1 MQQKTTP
8 FSPAVKLFLILFI
21 VLPNAVFAQF
31 VVNEKEWIERLD
43 LKGGLPEKLL
53 SARTAIFYDFALTEK
68 ELGDAQ
74 QSFQRTG
81 IDAVA
86 FFELDKLTAGK
97 DVTKAFGDYL
107 NKREITC
114 LLFIEKDE
122 EGFRTTVTQFNGKET
137 VTDPEQ
143 AAWSSTNRVLTETL
157 KDLYRTASSQQKK
170 QNLLINDFPEMDLG
184 INPILGN
191 RNEFYALDLKVD
203 PLAVPKTGDE
213 AVDKELEEIFKAN
226 YPLKFKLTEPGTPE
240 KELRKQGLLYVVCVM
255 HTRGI
260 VAKELLGYDISKA
273 ESALVS
279 FTYPDTQ
286 QQVKNIPS
294 DTPIYKFYFKHIDSG
309 NVFFGTKWDADLTW
323 QQALLNQLKGMK
335 AELRLN

>member
-1 MQQKTTP
+1 MVFTTH
-8 FSPAVKLFLILFI
+8 FNTAI
-21 VLPNAVFAQF
+21 AQF
-31 VVNEKEWIERLD
+31 TLNEKEWIEQMN
-43 LKGGLPEKLL
+43 LKGGLPDKML
-53 SARTAIFYDFALTEK
+53 SGRTVIFYDYRLTEK
-68 ELGDAQ
+68 ELSDAQ

-107 NKREITC
+107 NKREVSC
-114 LLFIEKDE
+114 LLFIEKGE
-122 EGFRTTVTQFNGKET
+122 QEFRISVTKFNGNET
-137 VTDPEQ
+137 VIDLEQ
-143 AAWSSTNRVLTETL
+143 EAWSSSNRLLAEVL

-170 QNLLINDFPEMDLG
+170 QNLLINDFPEMELG
-184 INPILGN
+184 INPIRGN

-203 PLAVPKTGDE
+203 PLAVPKTGNE
-213 AVDKELEEIFKAN
+213 VIDKELEEIFGVN
-226 YPLKFKLTEPGTPE
+226 YPLKYKLTEPGTSE
-240 KELRKQGLLYVVCVM
+240 KDLRKQGLLYVVCVI

-260 VAKELLGYDISKA
+260 IAKELLGYDISKA

-279 FTYPDTQ
+279 VTYPDLQ

-294 DTPIYKFYFKHIDSG
+294 NTPVYKFYFKHIDSG

-335 AELRLN
+335 TELRLN